1 MKAIEFEGQNIVF
14 AEKQEEYE
22 SLPARVDGN
31 GIVTCCMELDQK
43 ELVKVVKDAQINITR
58 LIFGASPQPMKLSF
72 TKPDFPVD
80 IRGFRCE
87 ADVYVENNM
96 ALFNYELSDAALKN
110 LAERGYFWLSTAT
123 FKGSLQPIVLSCLGK

>member
-31 GIVTCCMELDQK
+31 GIVTCCMELDQE
-43 ELVKVVKDAQINITR
+43 ELVKVVKDAKMSITR
-58 LIFGASPQPMKLSF
+58 LIFGASPQPIKLSF
-72 TKPDFPVD
+72 NKPDFPID
-80 IRGFRCE
+80 ITGFRCE
-87 ADVYVENNM
+87 ADVYMESEI
-96 ALFNYELSDAALKN
+96 ALFNYDLNATMLRD

-123 FKGSLQPIVLSCLGK
+123 FKGPLQPIALSCLGE